1 MKVATRVVMGALVT
15 LLAAGSAQAQEFSA
29 AGAVGSAWT
38 DNVFLMRTPE
48 WDVSILPSLKAGL
61 DFGTYWTLQ
70 YDGSAEIFTNHTDL
84 TSHDHALRLQV
95 NPAFGPEG
103 KNEFLVA
110 LAVETLRNQDA
121 YNALNFAGGQL
132 NAAVS
137 LEPATWAAWQAGV
150 EVRYRGFYDDTQSN
164 ALDVLATTSVRF
176 TLPSR
181 TTLTPRV
188 GYGFRYNLG
197 LKGQGQG
204 RPDRDDHQL
213 DVGLHIS
220 QGLWAQGG
228 LQADYSYRHLFS
240 TSQALTRKLTQAQ
253 FAFLTSD
260 FIAGGHRAYLKYKQV
275 LPKGWAFTVG
285 LEFRTLEF
293 PGWPATDVA
302 GTVIAANREDRK
314 LIPQASVAYAHAF
327 GSLSLS
333 ATVSYNYVRQ
343 WSNSADYDTQAHQV
357 GLNVGLE
364 Y

>member
-1 MKVATRVVMGALVT
+1 MKGAMRVVMVTLVT
-15 LLAAGSAQAQEFSA
+15 LFAAGPVQAQEFSV
-29 AGAVGSAWT
+29 AGAVGSVWT

-48 WDVSILPSLKAGL
+48 WDASILPSLKVGM

-70 YDGSAEIFTNHTDL
+70 YDGSAEIFTNNTDL
-84 TSHDHALRLQV
+84 ISHDHALRLQV

-110 LAVETLRNQDA
+110 LGVETLRNQDA
-121 YNALNFAGGQL
+121 YNALNFVGGQL

-137 LEPATWAAWQAGV
+137 LEPAPWFAWQAGV
-150 EVRYRGFYDDTQSN
+150 ELRYRGFYDDVQSN
-164 ALDVLATTSVRF
+164 ALDVLATTSLRF
-176 TLPSR
+176 TLASR

-197 LKGQGQG
+197 LKGQAQG

-240 TSQALTRKLTQAQ
+240 TSQTLTRKLTQAQ

-275 LPKGWAFTVG
+275 LPKGWSFVVG
-285 LEFRTLEF
+285 LEFRTLEY
-293 PGWPATDVA
+293 PGWPATNLDGA
-302 GTVIAANREDRK
+302 VIAPNREDRK
-314 LIPQASVAYAHAF
+314 LIPHASVAYGHEF
-327 GSLSLS
+327 GNLTLN
-333 ATVSYNYVRQ
+333 ATVSYNYIRQ

-357 GLNVGLE
+357 GVNIGLE